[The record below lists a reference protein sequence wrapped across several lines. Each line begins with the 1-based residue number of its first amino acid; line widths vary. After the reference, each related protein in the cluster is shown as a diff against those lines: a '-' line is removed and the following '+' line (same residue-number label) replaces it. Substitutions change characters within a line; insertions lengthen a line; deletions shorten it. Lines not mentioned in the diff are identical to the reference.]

1 MFKEVVLD
9 LNLVVKLCLTG
20 LQDVSFI
27 CFRCIEDHRAH
38 TSLEDGP
45 ELLIYLILPPERWNH
60 RCMTLLN
67 LWVARN

>member
-9 LNLVVKLCLTG
+9 LNLVVKLCLAG

-27 CFRCIEDHRAH
+27 CFRCIVDHVAH
-38 TSLEDGP
+38 VSLEDGL
-45 ELLIYLILPPERWNH
+45 ELLIYLILPPERWTH

-67 LWVARN
+67 L